1 MPVAPGVLAISSLG
15 PSTSLEVEPEQGR
28 SLDRARNSEL
38 VEGGTNC
45 SESCGLFGC
54 SIAFPVLFCKSV
66 DWKDSHLQNASDNS
80 TFSAM
85 KFERSSCPITNV
97 LDLLGDK
104 WTLLVIRDLVLGKRR
119 YQEFIDSP
127 EEMAS
132 NILADRLN
140 KLQAAGLVS
149 RRAYQQNPARYEY
162 FLTKRGKELEPIL
175 EAIIVWGK
183 KQYPGTKKFPRVRR
197 R

>member
-1 MPVAPGVLAISSLG
+1 MHRIPGITPYARRGGRAGLSLIVLC
-15 PSTSLEVEPEQGR
+15 Q
-28 SLDRARNSEL
+28 
-38 VEGGTNC
+38 
-45 SESCGLFGC
+45 
-54 SIAFPVLFCKSV
+54 FCKSV
-66 DWKDSHLQNASDNS
+66 DCWDGDLQNASHCS
-80 TFSAM
+80 MVFAM

-119 YQEFIDSP
+119 YQEFMESP

-140 KLQAAGLVS
+140 KLQTAGLVS

-162 FLTKRGKELEPIL
+162 SLTKRGKELEPIL